1 MKKIKLILTIISYPV
16 SSKSVGYKE
25 SNEKSFFF
33 ISKGHPVTDNGS
45 SVDVNH
51 VSNTSSSIKLIYFL
65 LNASK
70 FIIEIYLKDS
80 KKRINH

>member
-51 VSNTSSSIKLIYFL
+51 VSNTSSSIKLIYYL

>member
-51 VSNTSSSIKLIYFL
+51 VSNTSSSIFNLLFTKCFKIY
-65 LNASK
+65 N
-70 FIIEIYLKDS
+70 
-80 KKRINH
+80 